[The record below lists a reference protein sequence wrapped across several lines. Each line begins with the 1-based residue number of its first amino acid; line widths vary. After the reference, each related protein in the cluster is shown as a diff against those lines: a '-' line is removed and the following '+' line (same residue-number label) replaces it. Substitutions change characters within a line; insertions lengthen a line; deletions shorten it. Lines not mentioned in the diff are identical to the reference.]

1 MATIFPLRSPR
12 YEILTTPSGAK
23 SAKLELTIDSTLRYT
38 IIKECTAGDTVTF
51 EIAELCR
58 DYIDPSLWVVANV
71 VYSNLSGIA
80 ISRAITFYDG
90 ANATGSIVQYNGSNT
105 DTVIYEGFDGF
116 GEYMD
121 GANPTISQ
129 AASDAFLIDK
139 ITSSGGYE
147 IFMPESTSG
156 WIVAVDGSETK
167 GHITV
172 GTSVT
177 SVSYR
182 SSTCAV
188 TRVGCS
194 KYTPIKVY
202 FVNKLGA
209 VQWLYF
215 FTKDVELLNTSQET
229 YQRNTIDTSTTTAS
243 YFAPKYST
251 YPTYPHPITTYN
263 KNGKTSYSLSS
274 GYYPERANPYF
285 EQLLLSEDVWIE
297 KNNLPVAIQV
307 KTSNMTLKTSLND
320 NLIDYTI
327 QFEEAFDYINNIR

>member
-12 YEILTTPSGAK
+12 YEILTTPSGAV

-38 IIKECTAGDTVTF
+38 IIKECTAGATVTF

-58 DYIDPSLWVVANV
+58 DYIDPTLWTVGNV

-80 ISRAITFYDG
+80 ISREIKFYDG
-90 ANATGSIVQYNGSNT
+90 ANATGSIVSGGTQ
-105 DTVIYEGFDGF
+105 VVYEGFDGF

-167 GHITV
+167 GHITI

-229 YQRNTIDTSTTTAS
+229 YQRNTIDTSTTTPS
-243 YFAPKYST
+243 YFAPEISGN
-251 YPTYPHPITTYN
+251 PTYPHPITTYN

-297 KNNLPVAIQV
+297 KNNKAVSVQV
-307 KTSNMTLKTSLND
+307 RTSNMTLKTSLND

>member
-12 YEILTTPSGAK
+12 YEILTTPSGAV

-38 IIKECTAGDTVTF
+38 IIKECTAGATVTF

-58 DYIDPSLWVVANV
+58 DYIEPTLWTVANV

-80 ISRAITFYDG
+80 IQRDIKFYDA
-90 ANATGSIVQYNGSNT
+90 ANAGGSQVGST
-105 DTVIYEGFDGF
+105 DTVTYEGFDGF

-129 AASDAFLIDK
+129 AATDAFLIDK

-177 SVSYR
+177 SVTYR

-229 YQRNTIDTSTTTAS
+229 YQRNTIDTSTTTPS
-243 YFAPKYST
+243 YFAPAYSSN
-251 YPTYPHPITTYN
+251 PTYPHPITTYN

-274 GYYPERANPYF
+274 GYYPERANSYF

-297 KNNLPVAIQV
+297 KNNKPVSVQV
-307 KTSNMTLKTSLND
+307 RTSNMTLKTSLND